1 MDQKQNQKTSSKT
14 GATTYSNLAKSTLDN
29 VSALER
35 KLNIEVP
42 AKEVQDAFD
51 RAFSGIQRSVEI
63 KGFRKGKA
71 PLATIKSLYAD
82 RVKQDVIQDIVQSK
96 YAKALKEH
104 SLDPISYPAIEFDPV
119 EDGKDF
125 AFTAEFE
132 VRPEVTLKQV
142 DGLPVKREKFEMND
156 ALVDATIE
164 DIRKG
169 RAETA
174 PVLED
179 RGAAEGDVAVID
191 FKGMVDGAPLENG
204 AAEGHQLELG
214 AKQFIPG
221 FEEGVLGMKPGQ
233 SKKISIK
240 FPDDYHVAELKGKP
254 VEFETTL
261 KELKK
266 RVLPGVDDEFAKS
279 VGPYA
284 DLKALRD
291 AIRLDFE
298 QREGKRVADDLKNR
312 LMKVLVDR
320 NPVAVPK
327 SLLNEQKKALIEDME
342 KRMEQQGLG
351 AEQYNEYKEKW
362 DKDFA
367 ETASYM
373 IQSSFLID
381 KIAAENKLKATAA
394 DLDRKMV
401 EFAAQ
406 SGIEME
412 RVHEFYG
419 DQERRSRL
427 TYQVTEEKVL
437 DFLISKSKITDVSK
451 EEIAKDEPPTSA
463 N

>member
-1 MDQKQNQKTSSKT
+1 MDQKQNQKTPSK
-14 GATTYSNLAKSTLDN
+14 TTYSNLAKSTLES
-29 VSALER
+29 VSTLER

-51 RAFSGIQRSVEI
+51 RAFGGIQRNVQV

-96 YAKALKEH
+96 YANALKEH
-104 SLDPISYPAIEFDPV
+104 SLDPIGYPAIEFDPM

-132 VRPEVTLKQV
+132 VRPEVALKQIE
-142 DGLPVKREKFEMND
+142 GLAVKREKFEMND
-156 ALVDATIE
+156 ALVDATVE

-169 RAETA
+169 RAETV

-179 RGAAEGDVAVID
+179 RPAATGDIAVIN
-191 FKGMVDGAPLENG
+191 FAGMVDGKPLDNG
-204 AAEGHQLELG
+204 AADGHQLELG
-214 AKQFIPG
+214 SNQFIPG

-233 SKKISIK
+233 EKTVSIK
-240 FPDDYHVAELKGKP
+240 FPDDYHVPELKGKP
-254 VEFETTL
+254 VEFKTKL
-261 KELKK
+261 VELKK
-266 RVLPGVDDEFAKS
+266 RSLPEVNDEFAKS

-320 NPVAVPK
+320 NPVHVPK
-327 SLLNEQKKALIEDME
+327 TLLNEQKKALVEDME

-351 AEQYNEYKEKW
+351 QEQYNEYKEKW
-362 DKDFA
+362 DKDF
-367 ETASYM
+367 EQTASYM

-381 KIAAENKLKATAA
+381 KIAADHNLKATSS
-394 DLDRKMV
+394 DLDRKMQ
-401 EFAAQ
+401 EFSVQ
-406 SGIEME
+406 SGIELA

-419 DQERRSRL
+419 EQEKRSRL
-427 TYQVTEEKVL
+427 SYQVTEEKVL
-437 DFLISKSKITDVSK
+437 DFLVGKSKITDVSK
-451 EEIAKDEPPTSA
+451 EEIAKDEPTSSA

>member
-1 MDQKQNQKTSSKT
+1 MNNKTTFSEIKKSKIET
-14 GATTYSNLAKSTLDN
+14 
-29 VSALER
+29 VSDLER
-35 KLNIEVP
+35 RLNIEV
-42 AKEVQDAFD
+42 AASEVQAAFN
-51 RAFSGIQRSVEI
+51 RAYTGIQRNVAV

-71 PLATIKSLYAD
+71 PLATIKSLYSD

-96 YAKALKEH
+96 YASALKEH

-132 VRPEVTLKQV
+132 VRPEVTLKQIE
-142 DGLPVKREKFEMND
+142 GLPVKREKFEMSD
-156 ALVDATIE
+156 VLVDATIE

-179 RGAAEGDVAVID
+179 RPAQLGDVAVID
-191 FKGMVDGAPLENG
+191 FKGFVDGKELENG
-204 AAEGHQLELG
+204 SAEGHQLELG
-214 AKQFIPG
+214 SKQFIPG
-221 FEEGVLGMKPGQ
+221 FEDGVLGMKPGQ
-233 SKKISIK
+233 EKTVSIK

-254 VEFETTL
+254 VDFKTTL

-266 RVLPGVDDEFAKS
+266 RVLPEVNDEFAKS
-279 VGPYA
+279 VGPYEN
-284 DLKALRD
+284 LEALRK
-291 AIRLDFE
+291 AIRADFE

-320 NPVAVPK
+320 NPVKVPK
-327 SLLNEQKKALIEDME
+327 SLMQEQKKALIADMQQ
-342 KRMEQQGLG
+342 RMQQQGLG
-351 AEQYNEYKEKW
+351 PEQYDEYRAKW
-362 DKDFA
+362 DADF
-367 ETASYM
+367 ENTAAYM

-381 KIAAENKLKATAA
+381 KIAADNKLKANAS
-394 DLDRKMV
+394 DIERKMQ
-401 EFAAQ
+401 EFSAQ
-406 SGIEME
+406 TGIDLA

-419 DQERRSRL
+419 DEERRSRL

-437 DFLISKSKITDVSK
+437 DFLIGKAKITDVSK
-451 EEIAKDEPPTSA
+451 EEIAKDEAKAA